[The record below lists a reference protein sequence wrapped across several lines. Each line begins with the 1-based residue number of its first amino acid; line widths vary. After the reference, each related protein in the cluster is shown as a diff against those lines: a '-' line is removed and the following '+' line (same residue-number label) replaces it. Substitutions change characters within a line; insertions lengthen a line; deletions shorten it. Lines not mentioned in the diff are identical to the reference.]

1 MKRRL
6 ALPLLA
12 SGLAVLTAFT
22 LPPRVATAPY
32 RIAAAIDTTLMKMY
46 SWRAIGPDRGGRSI
60 AVSGVRGRPNEAY
73 FGATGG
79 GLWKTTDAGEN
90 WAPVTD
96 GQITSASIGAV
107 AVSETNPDVVWIGT
121 GETEIRGNIMPGDGV
136 YKSTDA
142 GKTWNFIG
150 FRSADAIAKIRIHP
164 KNPDVVFVA
173 SFGKYGGPSEDRGL
187 FKTTD
192 GGKTWRKVLYK
203 DPRSGAV
210 ELSIDPNNPDVMYAA
225 LWEAFRTEW
234 GMSSGGPGSG
244 LWKSTDGGEHW
255 TEITRNAGLP
265 SGVNGKI
272 GVAVSPADPNRV
284 YALIENDNGGLFQ
297 SNDAGATWTLVNS
310 SRNIRQRAFYYTHVV
325 ADPKNKDLIF
335 LLNVSAYRS
344 NDGGKTLQP
353 LGGQTHGDYHDLWID
368 PDNSQHMV
376 VANDGG
382 GAVTTNNAQTW
393 SAEDFPTPQMYRIF
407 ATTHQPFHVCGS
419 QQDASS
425 FCISTANLA
434 NAGGGRG
441 GRGAGGGRGGPAPA
455 PLIYNVGGS
464 ENGYI
469 AQDPLDPDVFYVGT
483 NANGGGFLNKVNR
496 RTGEER
502 EVSPYPRMFSGEES
516 AVVKE
521 RWQWTYPIVFSRL
534 DPRALYVGSQRLWV
548 TRNGGQDWT
557 ALSGDLTRH
566 DPKTMG
572 PSGGPITRDMN
583 GPEIYGVIFTIAP
596 GKLNGNVIWTGS
608 DDGLIHVTQN
618 GGTTWTNVTP
628 KDMPDFGRV
637 SIIDASNFSSG
648 TAYAAV
654 KRPLLNDRN
663 PYIFRTRD
671 YGKTWTKIVKG
682 IREDDY
688 VHTVR
693 EDPFA
698 KGVLYAGTQQGVY
711 VSYDDGEN
719 WQSLSLNLPM
729 IPVSDL
735 VVMPND
741 IAISTHGRGFYVLD
755 NVNPLRHAVAASA
768 ASDAFLF
775 APVPAVRSSTMGNIQ
790 YWLKH
795 PVSSIKIEIS
805 DSTGRLVRSFLGGTA
820 APPADPNAA
829 QGGRGGGRGGFGAP
843 MAPATTAGVNT
854 VTWDLRYPNAVGFPG
869 MILWGGGLTG
879 PAAPPG
885 TYKVKLTADGYT
897 QTQNLV
903 VRRNPMFAATDAD
916 LRAQFNLAMQIRDK
930 VSEANNAVITIRDL
944 KAQIADRLGK
954 SQDAALRARG
964 EKLTADLS
972 AVEGEIYQVKNQAG
986 QDPLN
991 YPIKINNR
999 LASLLTGV
1007 VNSGDGRPVGKV
1019 PEIFT
1024 DLKAEL
1030 KVLTDRM
1037 DRVIATGVPAFN
1049 TAAKSAGVDAIVVKK
1064 PGPVM

>member
-1 MKRRL
+1 
-6 ALPLLA
+6 
-12 SGLAVLTAFT
+12 
-22 LPPRVATAPY
+22 
-32 RIAAAIDTTLMKMY
+32 
-46 SWRAIGPDRGGRSI
+46 
-60 AVSGVRGRPNEAY
+60 
-73 FGATGG
+73 
-79 GLWKTTDAGEN
+79 
-90 WAPVTD
+90 
-96 GQITSASIGAV
+96 
-107 AVSETNPDVVWIGT
+107 
-121 GETEIRGNIMPGDGV
+121 
-136 YKSTDA
+136 
-142 GKTWNFIG
+142 
-150 FRSADAIAKIRIHP
+150 
-164 KNPDVVFVA
+164 
-173 SFGKYGGPSEDRGL
+173 
-187 FKTTD
+187 
-192 GGKTWRKVLYK
+192 
-203 DPRSGAV
+203 
-210 ELSIDPNNPDVMYAA
+210 
-225 LWEAFRTEW
+225 
-234 GMSSGGPGSG
+234 
-244 LWKSTDGGEHW
+244 
-255 TEITRNAGLP
+255 
-265 SGVNGKI
+265 
-272 GVAVSPADPNRV
+272 
-284 YALIENDNGGLFQ
+284 
-297 SNDAGATWTLVNS
+297 
-310 SRNIRQRAFYYTHVV
+310 
-325 ADPKNKDLIF
+325 
-335 LLNVSAYRS
+335 
-344 NDGGKTLQP
+344 
-353 LGGQTHGDYHDLWID
+353 
-368 PDNSQHMV
+368 
-376 VANDGG
+376 
-382 GAVTTNNAQTW
+382 
-393 SAEDFPTPQMYRIF
+393 
-407 ATTHQPFHVCGS
+407 
-419 QQDASS
+419 
-425 FCISTANLA
+425 
-434 NAGGGRG
+434 
-441 GRGAGGGRGGPAPA
+441 
-455 PLIYNVGGS
+455 VGGS

-596 GKLNGNVIWTGS
+596 GKLKGNVIWTGS

-795 PVSSIKIEIS
+795 PVSSIRIEIS

-1037 DRVIATGVPAFN
+1037 DRVISTGVPAFN